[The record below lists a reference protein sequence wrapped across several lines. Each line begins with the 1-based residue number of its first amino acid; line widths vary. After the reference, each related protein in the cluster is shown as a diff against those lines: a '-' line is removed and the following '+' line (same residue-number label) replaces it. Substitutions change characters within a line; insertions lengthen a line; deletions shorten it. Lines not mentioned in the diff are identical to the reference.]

1 VRKDLRKNSD
11 APLELF
17 DLEQDPAESRD
28 VAAQHPEVANELR
41 ERMTQMRVMPQVESF
56 RFGDYATR

>member
-1 VRKDLRKNSD
+1 
-11 APLELF
+11 LER
-17 DLEQDPAESRD
+17 DPAESRD
-28 VAAQHPEVANELR
+28 VAAQHPELATQLR

>member
-17 DLEQDPAESRD
+17 DLEQDPAESHD
-28 VAAQHPEVANELR
+28 IAAQHPELATALR

-56 RFGDYATR
+56 RFGDYAAR